1 MIRVTDERG
10 GIGIGLCRSYME
22 ALLRGERVCV
32 PGDRLAPHVCL
43 FIAEDDE
50 ALMERTKTLY
60 PDGLL
65 PGAIIEDHRSSAKP
79 SPSEG

>member
-1 MIRVTDERG
+1 MIRVVDERG
-10 GIGIGLCRSYME
+10 GIGIGLCRSYVA

-32 PGDRLAPHVCL
+32 PGDKKAPHVCL

-50 ALMERTKTLY
+50 ALLERTKTLY

-65 PGAIIEDHRSSAKP
+65 PGAVIEDYRK
-79 SPSEG
+79 EKRDG